1 MRVGFGCVLVLFFV
15 AVPTSAARD
24 LYVNPVTGDE
34 RNDGLAAT
42 PGAAGVGPVKTIH
55 RAVRNAQPGD
65 TVHLAALDEPY
76 HESPVF
82 HDRIC
87 PADKPITLD
96 GHGAT
101 ISGAERMD
109 LATWEQVSPGRFRKV
124 GLMRMDSAILGRWF
138 FRIDGR
144 IQHMER
150 TSKGP
155 SAKLKQPTE
164 LQPGEW
170 TFVEAED
177 AFYIQLDS
185 AKKPADYVVEAPV
198 RSAGVQISGRNENII
213 IRNLNTQHVYND
225 GFNIHGYCRGVL
237 LENVSAVECGD
248 DGISAH
254 DDCRIKVDGFTSIG
268 NSTGFCHTN
277 DSHSDSNRVLIRD
290 CLGFDVFVLD
300 TGTHTL
306 TNSIVY
312 SSASQSVVITGP
324 RAGKDGVVPPGGCT
338 LKLRNTAIVRRGRN
352 TSMRFAAGSLVGAAH
367 CVFAGFDITADCI
380 SFTLEQSVVASIG
393 ERRSKLTLGKTCK
406 MLDYH
411 NRYDADVDLVG
422 QLFEDRNTLSHTVA
436 IKFREPFDGTLV
448 EPANYS
454 GGVDATKLP
463 KP

>member
-1 MRVGFGCVLVLFFV
+1 MRNGFRCGVVLWLAV
-15 AVPTSAARD
+15 ASTSAARD
-24 LYVNPVTGDE
+24 LYVNPITGDE
-34 RNDGLAAT
+34 RNDGLAAM

-65 TVHLAALDEPY
+65 TVHLAPLDEPY
-76 HESPVF
+76 HESAVF

-109 LATWEQVSPGRFRKV
+109 LATWEQVAPGRFRKV

-144 IQHMER
+144 MQHMGR

-155 SAKLKQPTE
+155 SAKLKQPAE

-177 AFYIQLDS
+177 AFYVQLAP
-185 AKKPADYVVEAPV
+185 AKKPSDYVVEAPM
-198 RSAGVQISGRNENII
+198 RSAGVQVSGRNENII

-225 GFNIHGYCRGVL
+225 GFNIHGYCRGVVF
-237 LENVSAVECGD
+237 ENVSAVECGD

-254 DDCRIKVDGFTSIG
+254 DDCRIRVDGFTSIG

-300 TGTHTL
+300 TGRHTL
-306 TNSIVY
+306 SNSIVY
-312 SSASQSVVITGP
+312 SSAAQSVVVTGP
-324 RAGKDGVVPPGGCT
+324 RAGKDGVVPPGRCT
-338 LKLRNTAIVRRGRN
+338 LELDNTAVVRRGQNPSLRLASGSIIHARRSVIAGFRIDVSSDELSLN
-352 TSMRFAAGSLVGAAH
+352 ECIIADIDNMRESLVIGSRTKFSDMNNLYDTKFDGPHPGAKQAGSRA
-367 CVFAGFDITADCI
+367 
-380 SFTLEQSVVASIG
+380 E
-393 ERRSKLTLGKTCK
+393 
-406 MLDYH
+406 
-411 NRYDADVDLVG
+411 
-422 QLFEDRNTLSHTVA
+422 TVR
-436 IKFREPFDGTLV
+436 FREPFDGTIIK
-448 EPANYS
+448 PADYS
-454 GGVDATKLP
+454 GGVDASKLP

>member
-1 MRVGFGCVLVLFFV
+1 MLLLFF
-15 AVPTSAARD
+15 AAAQTSEARD
-24 LYVNPVTGDE
+24 LYVNPLTGDE
-34 RNDGLAAT
+34 RNDGLTAA
-42 PGAAGVGPVKTIH
+42 PGAAGIGPVKTIH
-55 RAVRNAQPGD
+55 RGVRYAQPGD
-65 TVHLAALDEPY
+65 TVHLAPLDEPY

-101 ISGAERMD
+101 ISGAEPMD
-109 LATWEQVSPGRFRKV
+109 LATWEQVAPGRFRKTT
-124 GLMRMDSAILGRWF
+124 LLRMDSAILGRWF

-144 IQHMER
+144 MQHMGR

-155 SAKLKQPTE
+155 SAKLKPPAE

-177 AFYIQLDS
+177 AFYVQLDP
-185 AKKPADYVVEAPV
+185 AKQPADYVIEAPM
-198 RSAGVQISGRNENII
+198 RSAGVQISGRNENLV

-254 DDCRIKVDGFTSIG
+254 DDCRIKVEGFTSIG

-277 DSHSDSNRVLIRD
+277 DSHSDSNRVIIRD

-300 TGTHTL
+300 TGRHSL

-312 SSASQSVVITGP
+312 SSASSSVVVMGP
-324 RAGKDGVVPPGGCT
+324 RAGKDGVIPPGACT
-338 LKLRNTAIVRRGRN
+338 LKLSNSAIVRRGRN
-352 TSMRFAAGSLVGAAH
+352 TSMRFGAGSIVGALH
-367 CVFAGFDITADCI
+367 CVFAGFDISADGM
-380 SFTLEQSVVASIG
+380 SFTLEESVVASIG
-393 ERRSKLTLGKTCK
+393 DRRSKLTVGKSTRTA
-406 MLDYH
+406 DFH
-411 NRYDADVDLVG
+411 NRYDVDVDENFFVQAQADVR
-422 QLFEDRNTLSHTVA
+422 DRSESRSMT
-436 IKFREPFDGTLV
+436 IKFREPFDGTLL
-448 EPANYS
+448 EPGNYS
-454 GGVDATKLP
+454 GGVDASKLP

>member
-1 MRVGFGCVLVLFFV
+1 MRNGFSCGLVLWS
-15 AVPTSAARD
+15 AIAPTGAARD
-24 LYVNPVTGDE
+24 LYVNPLTGDE
-34 RNDGLAAT
+34 RNNGLAAM
-42 PGAAGVGPVKTIH
+42 PGATGVGPVKTIH

-65 TVHLAALDEPY
+65 TVHLAPLDEPY

-87 PADKPITLD
+87 PADQSITLD

-109 LATWEQVSPGRFRKV
+109 VAAWEQVAPGRFRKV
-124 GLMRMDSAILGRWF
+124 GLMRMDSAVLGRWF

-144 IQHMER
+144 MQHMGR

-155 SAKLKQPTE
+155 SAKLKLPTE

-177 AFYIQLDS
+177 AFYLQLDP

-198 RSAGVQISGRNENII
+198 RSAGVQISGRNENIV

-225 GFNIHGYCRGVL
+225 GFNIHGYCRGVVF
-237 LENVSAVECGD
+237 ENVAAVECGD

-300 TGTHTL
+300 TGRHTL
-306 TNSIVY
+306 SNSIVY
-312 SSASQSVVITGP
+312 SSAAQSVVVSGP
-324 RAGKDGVVPPGGCT
+324 RAGKDGVVPEGACT
-338 LKLRNTAIVRRGRN
+338 LKLRNTAVVRRGRN
-352 TSMRFAAGSLVGAAH
+352 TSMRFAAGSLVTAEN
-367 CVFAGFDITADCI
+367 CVFAGFDITADCM
-380 SFTLEQSVVASIG
+380 SLNLWESVVAGIDD
-393 ERRSKLTLGKTCK
+393 RRGKLTIAEKTRVIAPRN
-406 MLDYH
+406 LF
-411 NRYDADVDLVG
+411 DVDVTGG
-422 QLFEDRNTLSHTVA
+422 QFEYGGHEESRSATV
-436 IKFREPFDGTLV
+436 KFREPFDGTLL
-448 EPANYS
+448 EPAKYS
-454 GGVDATKLP
+454 GGVDASKLP